1 MRGLVCLDVA
11 CKGAVKSGK
20 DHSQQTPE
28 KDYCATHVAARGL
41 RIKIPA
47 LLGLRPLS
55 GQFNAAMVVPFS
67 GCSPRGK
74 HRSRACRDA
83 THLCEKICPK
93 SSPAY
98 HVHRPRARCVSPAA
112 GVMIRLGGEQTW
124 HFELSVCA
132 RRPLIEEGSTRW
144 ALFPECWDQA
154 KESRLN
160 HPGQTS
166 PARASRS
173 GQPGAES
180 YHRFG
185 VYFGI
190 FEHAGCNPEPR
201 RQALTGFG

>member
-1 MRGLVCLDVA
+1 MQPQRKTPR
-11 CKGAVKSGK
+11 KGI
-20 DHSQQTPE
+20 H
-28 KDYCATHVAARGL
+28 
-41 RIKIPA
+41 
-47 LLGLRPLS
+47 
-55 GQFNAAMVVPFS
+55 
-67 GCSPRGK
+67 
-74 HRSRACRDA
+74 DA

-112 GVMIRLGGEQTW
+112 GVMIRLGGAQTR
-124 HFELSVCA
+124 HFELSVSA

-144 ALFPECWDQA
+144 ALFPECWEQG
-154 KESRLN
+154 KEFRLN
-160 HPGQTS
+160 QPGQS
-166 PARASRS
+166 VPPKPAGPDLRARASRS